1 MKLPT
6 AELLSADETHSMY
19 QDRVADSKSLGPAYF
34 RRVKQATLTAKI
46 IANDTIQFLIPKIP
60 SETRHYSLLH
70 NV

>member
-6 AELLSADETHSMY
+6 AELLSADEPISIY
-19 QDRVADSKSLGPAYF
+19 QDRLADSKSLVLAYF

-46 IANDTIQFLIPKIP
+46 IANDTIQFFIPKIP
-60 SETRHYSLLH
+60 SGKRHYSVLR